1 MWEAVACSSELCWS
15 ALSLSM
21 AACSSWA
28 VSINSLTELSLRMV
42 ACEVSIYS
50 LTELSLRMVACE
62 VSIYSL
68 TELSLRMV
76 ACEASIYSLTELS
89 SCMVACEVSEL
100 SLRAAACSWAV
111 SMYSFSTAVFSC
123 LSSPPF
129 SKATLS

>member
-1 MWEAVACSSELCWS
+1 MWEAVVCSSELSWS

-28 VSINSLTELSLRMV
+28 VSIN
-42 ACEVSIYS
+42 S

-100 SLRAAACSWAV
+100 SLWAAACSWAV